1 MEGKPR
7 FNTKRFEAF
16 KGATGGYNI
25 NIFSPGVRSSLM
37 SKTVNY
43 YKIKQVSITITN
55 KLKK

>member
-1 MEGKPR
+1 MKCQMEGKPR

-37 SKTVNY
+37 SKTVNR
-43 YKIKQVSITITN
+43 KNVVL
-55 KLKK
+55 LKVWSD